1 MLAETKHHY
10 LLLSL
15 FIPTRALVYLTIS
28 IFIEICALSILG
40 HEEFDCRFSFA
51 LNSLLAALQA
61 TEKRAFLTGRPRFT
75 LNIS

>member
-40 HEEFDCRFSFA
+40 HEEFNGKSCFA
-51 LNSLLAALQA
+51 LNTLLATLQT
-61 TEKRAFLTGRPRFT
+61 TEKRAFLTGRPQFT
-75 LNIS
+75 LDIS